1 MKKSI
6 FFVTIFIILN
16 GCAQFAAV
24 VGPTFTMATTGSVV
38 QTSATMATSYGVKK
52 KTGKSPG
59 EHINS
64 LVKESFEVNSSL
76 TQKENVK
83 ECQIIHT
90 SSLNKIFF
98 ATLDE
103 IDCFEK
109 AEAEPVGPRKE
120 EAKVEAP
127 KKIEVKAEAPKKEEA
142 KQEQLR
148 LV

>member
-6 FFVTIFIILN
+6 FFVTIFTILN
-16 GCAQFAAV
+16 GCAQFTAV
-24 VGPTFTMATTGSVV
+24 LGPTFTMAKTGSLV

-59 EHINS
+59 EYINS

-90 SSLNKIFF
+90 SPLNKIFF

-109 AEAEPVGPRKE
+109 AEAEGPRKE

-127 KKIEVKAEAPKKEEA
+127 KKIEVKAEAPMKEKT
-142 KQEQLR
+142 KQKQLR

>member
-6 FFVTIFIILN
+6 FFVTIFTILN
-16 GCAQFAAV
+16 GCAQFTAV
-24 VGPTFTMATTGSVV
+24 LGPTFTMAKTGSLV

-109 AEAEPVGPRKE
+109 AEAKGPRKE

-127 KKIEVKAEAPKKEEA
+127 KKIEVKAEAPMKEKT
-142 KQEQLR
+142 KQKQLR

>member
-6 FFVTIFIILN
+6 FFVTIFTILN
-16 GCAQFAAV
+16 GCTQFAAV

-38 QTSATMATSYGVKK
+38 QTSASVATSYGVKK
-52 KTGKSPG
+52 KTGKSPS

-64 LVKESFEVNSSL
+64 LIKKNFEDNSYS

-83 ECQIIHT
+83 ECKIIHT
-90 SSLNKIFF
+90 SSLNKVFF

-109 AEAEPVGPRKE
+109 VEVERPKKE
-120 EAKVEAP
+120 EVKTEAP
-127 KKIEVKAEAPKKEEA
+127 KEEKIKAEAPKKEKA

>member
-6 FFVTIFIILN
+6 FFVTIFTILN
-16 GCAQFAAV
+16 GCAQFTAV
-24 VGPTFTMATTGSVV
+24 LGPTFTMAKTGSFL
-38 QTSATMATSYGVKK
+38 QTSASMATSYGVKK
-52 KTGKSPG
+52 KTGKSPA

-64 LVKESFEVNSSL
+64 LVKENFEVNSSL

-90 SSLNKIFF
+90 SPLNKIFF

-103 IDCFEK
+103 LDCFEK
-109 AEAEPVGPRKE
+109 AEVEGPRKE

-127 KKIEVKAEAPKKEEA
+127 KKTKVKAEAPKKEKI

>member
-16 GCAQFAAV
+16 GCAQFTAV
-24 VGPTFTMATTGSVV
+24 LGPTFTMAKTGSLV

-59 EHINS
+59 EHLNS

-109 AEAEPVGPRKE
+109 TEVAGPTKE
-120 EAKVEAP
+120 EAKAEAP
-127 KKIEVKAEAPKKEEA
+127 KKIEVKAEAPMKEKT
-142 KQEQLR
+142 KQKQLR

>member
-6 FFVTIFIILN
+6 FFVTIFTILN
-16 GCAQFAAV
+16 GCTQFAAV
-24 VGPTFTMATTGSVV
+24 VGPTFTMATTGSLV
-38 QTSATMATSYGVKK
+38 QTSASMATSYGVKK

-90 SSLNKIFF
+90 SSLNKVFF

-109 AEAEPVGPRKE
+109 VEVEGPKKE
-120 EAKVEAP
+120 EIKAEAP
-127 KKIEVKAEAPKKEEA
+127 KEEKTKAEAPKKETT

-148 LV
+148 IV

>member
-6 FFVTIFIILN
+6 FFVAIFIILN
-16 GCAQFAAV
+16 GCAQFTAV
-24 VGPTFTMATTGSVV
+24 VGPTYTMAKTGSLM
-38 QTSATMATSYGVKK
+38 QTSAMMATSYGVKK

-59 EHINS
+59 EHIDS
-64 LVKESFEVNSSL
+64 LVKGNFEVNSSL

-109 AEAEPVGPRKE
+109 AEVEGPTKE
-120 EAKVEAP
+120 
-127 KKIEVKAEAPKKEEA
+127 EVKAESPKKEKAKAESPKKEKA

>member
-1 MKKSI
+1 
-6 FFVTIFIILN
+6 
-16 GCAQFAAV
+16 
-24 VGPTFTMATTGSVV
+24 MAKTGSLV

-59 EHINS
+59 EYINS

-90 SSLNKIFF
+90 SSLNKVFF

-109 AEAEPVGPRKE
+109 AEAERPRKE

-127 KKIEVKAEAPKKEEA
+127 KKIEVKAEAPMKEKT
-142 KQEQLR
+142 KQKQLR

>member
-6 FFVTIFIILN
+6 FFVTIFTILN
-16 GCAQFAAV
+16 GCAQFTAV
-24 VGPTFTMATTGSVV
+24 LGPTFTMAKTGSFV
-38 QTSATMATSYGVKK
+38 QTGATMATSYGVKE

-59 EHINS
+59 EYINS

-90 SSLNKIFF
+90 SPLNKIFF

-103 IDCFEK
+103 INCFEK
-109 AEAEPVGPRKE
+109 AIKNIAGGYWNLSVSKIINILVERKDTFQN
-120 EAKVEAP
+120 ASIP
-127 KKIEVKAEAPKKEEA
+127 
-142 KQEQLR
+142 
-148 LV
+148 